1 MKLEFD
7 MLITTYLTLW
17 IRNLGRE
24 KKKHFLSN
32 ISFLDEFS
40 ASTVVS
46 MEMAKNGNLQL
57 LFVLFF
63 EMDIVGYGL
72 SLLLFYYFYFILF
85 FNFRRCIKST

>member
-1 MKLEFD
+1 M
-7 MLITTYLTLW
+7 
-17 IRNLGRE
+17 
-24 KKKHFLSN
+24 
-32 ISFLDEFS
+32 SFLDEFS

-72 SLLLFYYFYFILF
+72 SLLLFYCFY
-85 FNFRRCIKST
+85 